1 MKKITILL
9 MLLTLLLPVKTYA
22 NEEETEKVQE
32 IKSDVVK
39 LSNCVDSESARF
51 ILGVGEIKVK
61 FIGIQLEEK
70 ELNDE
75 INENFVSE
83 YVCKLLKEAKEI
95 KLQYEPNIENED
107 KFGRVQAWVFVD
119 DILLQES
126 LITNG
131 YARIMYI
138 EEDYLYADKLKEA
151 QNYAKEN
158 KLGIWKEKEEEQKEE
173 EKEEEKKSKGII
185 ESIIDFFASIINKIC
200 EFVDGIIKNIL

>member
-1 MKKITILL
+1 MKKITIIL
-9 MLLTLLLPVKTYA
+9 MLLTLLLPVRTYA
-22 NEEETEKVQE
+22 NEEETEQAQE
-32 IKSDVVK
+32 IKSDVVR

-70 ELNDE
+70 ELNDK
-75 INENFVSE
+75 INESFVSE

-95 KLQYEPNIENED
+95 KIQYEPKIEKED

-119 DILLQES
+119 DILLQEN
-126 LITNG
+126 LIING

-138 EEDYLYADKLKEA
+138 KEDYIYSEKLKDA

-158 KLGIWKEKEEEQKEE
+158 KLGIWEEKAEENNSDEQEE
-173 EKEEEKKSKGII
+173 EKPKGII